1 MDVFRRAAELYP
13 WFEAGCSALRGSE
26 GVVLLAGRS
35 ALRSLS
41 LYVLGSLLVAG
52 RSALP
57 VLLEAADEEK
67 RCMAVS
73 YGQRLE
79 LHTASMH
86 VTGTT

>member
-13 WFEAGCSALRGSE
+13 WSEAGCSALRGSE
-26 GVVLLAGRS
+26 GVVLLAGRA

-41 LYVLGSLLVAG
+41 LYVLGSLLV
-52 RSALP
+52 ALP